1 MINNAP
7 IDASATTRKGVEV
20 IASSPLFRGLPCH
33 LVAVGSETPEL
44 RESLDWARQT
54 LQAAGFQVQTAIR
67 SGEVESTL
75 RAYREEQ
82 GIDLVVMGAYGHSR
96 IRQWLI
102 GSTTTN
108 MIRHATVPL
117 LVLR

>member
-1 MINNAP
+1 
-7 IDASATTRKGVEV
+7 
-20 IASSPLFRGLPCH
+20 
-33 LVAVGSETPEL
+33 
-44 RESLDWARQT
+44 
-54 LQAAGFQVQTAIR
+54 
-67 SGEVESTL
+67 
-75 RAYREEQ
+75 
-82 GIDLVVMGAYGHSR
+82 MGAYGHSR